1 MYIKQ
6 AFNIK
11 HNWWLYVAGLAIILI
26 AVLLGQIPY
35 TIVLIAKALETG
47 VDLQKLD
54 VSQAMRL
61 LESNLN
67 LFLLLLSYAA
77 GFLAVLFVVKTL
89 HKQ

>member
-6 AFNIK
+6 AFNSK
-11 HNWWLYVAGLAIILI
+11 HNWWLYLAGLAIILI

-35 TIVLIAKALETG
+35 TIVLIAKAVETG

-54 VSQAMRL
+54 VSQAMSL

-67 LFLLLLSYAA
+67 LFLL
-77 GFLAVLFVVKTL
+77 
-89 HKQ
+89 